1 MQMRWTWKLP
11 LGGEVSAGQ
20 GGLFMPHQGL
30 QEPSADKVERGFV
43 FQSLWKEAVL
53 GLHHLM

>member
-1 MQMRWTWKLP
+1 
-11 LGGEVSAGQ
+11 
-20 GGLFMPHQGL
+20 MPHQGL